1 MSQPGVEM
9 ELGIDS
15 EDVQTGMPKSTA
27 PKSKGQVR
35 NKTVQ
40 LSVTKL

>member
-9 ELGIDS
+9 EVGLDS
-15 EDVQTGMPKSTA
+15 EDVPTGIPKSTA

-35 NKTVQ
+35 NKTLQ